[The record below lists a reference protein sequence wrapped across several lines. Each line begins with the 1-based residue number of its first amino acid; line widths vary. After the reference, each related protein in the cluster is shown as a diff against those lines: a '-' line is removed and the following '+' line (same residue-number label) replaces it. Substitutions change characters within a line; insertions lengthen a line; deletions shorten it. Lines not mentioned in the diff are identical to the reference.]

1 MRKEST
7 WRKGASRLLV
17 LVLTLAVILTFSFT
31 NVSFAEDGTST
42 GSGNTTTSGGGVSAS
57 KVIIPNNT
65 YTSVNSKTGKPTY
78 TIQLTLNGNSYTSTT
93 TTPAEANV
101 VLVLDKS
108 GSMTMCGSKSF
119 TEIWK
124 WGRIHCYRCEKCK
137 AEYWEKPDVCT
148 NQISGENTRMAVAK
162 SAAHSF
168 IDQILAKGNNHLG
181 IVAFDGYRG
190 GYDETSA
197 VQSQNLGSSASELR
211 TFVDGLSAKG
221 GTNYSAA
228 LNEARKML
236 SGSGLPS
243 YIVFISDGEPGKAGG
258 SYLDRYWNGLNQAD
272 DLKEHGTKIFS
283 IGIGDQISTNAA
295 NVLTSLAS
303 DGNYTQ
309 ISDSNLSTGLP
320 NVLAGLADT
329 ITSANYPAAKNLKMT
344 DIVNTEKFDL
354 VSGSL
359 PPDLSNDNG
368 TLTWDLG
375 DFPAAGTASE
385 SRSVTF
391 QITPKNDAYDKINT
405 NSDVS
410 VSYEDYLSGEKKT
423 ISKDQIGDPEVE
435 LYKAVYLDSNGEE
448 IKYFGGLASLDNPPK
463 PSENP
468 TKKGYTFAGWDD
480 GTLSEKGY
488 VKKFKPKWTKNQV
501 TISYDL
507 NGGSGDV
514 PKSVKADINS
524 TAKVSDAKVTR
535 ENYTFAGWKS
545 SSDGI
550 TYKGGDSIDVGEE
563 NITLTAQW
571 KENSK
576 VKVLYD
582 LNKGKADK
590 DGNPK
595 DTEVYE
601 NKDYTISNAAVTRE
615 NYVFAGWKSSSDG
628 ITYKGG
634 DSINVGKKGV
644 TLTAQWKEDKNNN
657 GIADEDEDKYTVT
670 YTDGVGQKAFED
682 KVYGNLLSGTAT
694 PKFENPTWKDHVFAG
709 WDKKIADQV
718 TEDATYKAQW
728 KDDKNNNGK
737 ADDEEKKYTVTYSD
751 GVNGTVFPDQVTEGL
766 LEGAA
771 TPAFQGI
778 VPNRKDYVFANWKP
792 VVSPTVTGDV
802 TYVAQWKDDK
812 NNNGKADDTEE
823 KYTVTYKD
831 GADQKVFKDQTY
843 KDLLSGTATPTIE
856 EPKWEGHVFAGWSP
870 SVSKTVT
877 GNATY
882 TAQWKDDKN
891 NNGKADDTEQK
902 YTVTYKDG
910 ADQKAFKDK
919 VFDGLLFGTATPKF
933 ENPTWKDHVFAGW
946 DKDIAEKVKESVT
959 YTATWK
965 DDKNNN
971 GKADDTEE
979 KYTVTYK
986 DGADQKVFKDQT
998 YKDLLSETATPAFKG
1013 TTTRSGYKFSGWTP
1027 KLDEKV
1033 TKNVIYTAVWT
1044 KEETPVKPSEPVTP
1058 VTPVTPVKPAEEHT
1072 VTITPNNGQPD
1083 IIQTVPDGGNA
1094 VEPDDLKKD
1103 GYTID
1108 GYYTDPEMTK
1118 AFDFSQPIK
1127 SSTHVYVKWTKT
1139 NKPIKPQTGKKVTG
1153 ILLPKVIAAGK
1164 HTQTLTWTALKNV
1177 DGYFIYTN
1185 HCDKAD
1191 KEYPFKK
1198 AATYKASKARVYKVK
1213 NLKTGHNYKYYVAA
1227 YKIKNG
1233 KKVVVRNS
1241 VTVHSVAGNTSAR
1254 STNVKSVKAKKHSIT
1269 LKKGKSC
1276 TLKASISKMN
1286 KKRAFLDS
1294 THCGLL
1300 RYLSA
1305 DSRIAT
1311 VDYNTGK
1318 ITAKKAGKTTVYV
1331 LGVNGIRGQ
1340 VHSKL

>member
-1 MRKEST
+1 
-7 WRKGASRLLV
+7 
-17 LVLTLAVILTFSFT
+17 
-31 NVSFAEDGTST
+31 
-42 GSGNTTTSGGGVSAS
+42 
-57 KVIIPNNT
+57 
-65 YTSVNSKTGKPTY
+65 
-78 TIQLTLNGNSYTSTT
+78 
-93 TTPAEANV
+93 
-101 VLVLDKS
+101 
-108 GSMTMCGSKSF
+108 
-119 TEIWK
+119 
-124 WGRIHCYRCEKCK
+124 
-137 AEYWEKPDVCT
+137 
-148 NQISGENTRMAVAK
+148 
-162 SAAHSF
+162 
-168 IDQILAKGNNHLG
+168 
-181 IVAFDGYRG
+181 
-190 GYDETSA
+190 
-197 VQSQNLGSSASELR
+197 
-211 TFVDGLSAKG
+211 
-221 GTNYSAA
+221 
-228 LNEARKML
+228 
-236 SGSGLPS
+236 
-243 YIVFISDGEPGKAGG
+243 
-258 SYLDRYWNGLNQAD
+258 
-272 DLKEHGTKIFS
+272 
-283 IGIGDQISTNAA
+283 
-295 NVLTSLAS
+295 
-303 DGNYTQ
+303 
-309 ISDSNLSTGLP
+309 
-320 NVLAGLADT
+320 
-329 ITSANYPAAKNLKMT
+329 MT
-344 DIVNTEKFDL
+344 DIVNTEKFNL

-359 PPDLSNDNG
+359 SSGLSNDNG

-375 DFPAAGTASE
+375 DFPAAGTASD

-391 QITPKNDAYDKINT
+391 QITPNNDAYGHLNT

-410 VSYEDYLSGEKKT
+410 VSYKDFLSGEKKT
-423 ISKDQIGDPEVE
+423 ISKDKIGNPEVE
-435 LYKAVYLDSNGEE
+435 LYKAVYLDSNGEK
-448 IKYFGGLASLDNPPK
+448 ITHFGGLASLNNPPT
-463 PSENP
+463 PSKEP

-507 NGGSGDV
+507 NGGSGNV
-514 PKSVKADINS
+514 PKSVKVDIKS

-571 KENSK
+571 KE
-576 VKVLYD
+576 
-582 LNKGKADK
+582 
-590 DGNPK
+590 
-595 DTEVYE
+595 
-601 NKDYTISNAAVTRE
+601 
-615 NYVFAGWKSSSDG
+615 
-628 ITYKGG
+628 
-634 DSINVGKKGV
+634 
-644 TLTAQWKEDKNNN
+644 
-657 GIADEDEDKYTVT
+657 DKYTVT
-670 YTDGVGQKAFED
+670 YTDGAGHKAFED
-682 KVYGNLLSGTAT
+682 KVFPDLLSGTAT
-694 PKFENPTWKDHVFAG
+694 PKFEAPKWKGHVFAG
-709 WDKKIADQV
+709 WDKEIAKTV
-718 TEDATYKAQW
+718 TEDATYTAQW

-737 ADDEEKKYTVTYSD
+737 ADDEEQKYTVKYID
-751 GVNGTVFPDQVTEGL
+751 GVNGTVFTDQITEGL

-831 GADQKVFKDQTY
+831 GADQTVFKDQTY
-843 KDLLSGTATPTIE
+843 KDLL
-856 EPKWEGHVFAGWSP
+856 
-870 SVSKTVT
+870 T
-877 GNATY
+877 G
-882 TAQWKDDKN
+882 
-891 NNGKADDTEQK
+891 
-902 YTVTYKDG
+902 
-910 ADQKAFKDK
+910 
-919 VFDGLLFGTATPKF
+919 
-933 ENPTWKDHVFAGW
+933 
-946 DKDIAEKVKESVT
+946 
-959 YTATWK
+959 
-965 DDKNNN
+965 
-971 GKADDTEE
+971 
-979 KYTVTYK
+979 
-986 DGADQKVFKDQT
+986 
-998 YKDLLSETATPAFKG
+998 TATPAFNG
-1013 TTTRSGYKFSGWTP
+1013 STTRSGYKFSGWTP
-1027 KLDEKV
+1027 KVEEKV
-1033 TKNVIYTAVWT
+1033 TKNVTYTAVWT

-1139 NKPIKPQTGKKVTG
+1139 NKPVKPGTSSSKKVSG
-1153 ILLPKVIAAGK
+1153 ILLPKVVAKGK

-1331 LGVNGIRGQ
+1331 LGVNGIRDKCT
-1340 VHSKL
+1340 VTVK